1 MHKPRVIAAG
11 ARGVGRPLLTT
22 WGAASTSKGPPASQ
36 LRANSDVSS
45 GVAVTFLHGDRDVRL
60 GLFHS
65 CFAHPSERF
74 DFVSNGG
81 CMLKL
86 H

>member
-22 WGAASTSKGPPASQ
+22 WGAASTSRGPPALQ

-60 GLFHS
+60 GLFRS